1 MKGRFWG
8 KIALVLGLCMIFG
21 TACGQKE
28 EQLHTYHLI
37 TEQHIENDYFTME
50 APEEFVGKVGY
61 QCEQTE
67 GGGITIRFVVDE
79 LAKVKDGVLA
89 EDSGCI
95 LGGIAW
101 TDIRYIAPLEDKTGI
116 TADVLSAAGSYRFD
130 EAYPAYLEQYAL
142 GPEREALSY
151 NSDLS
156 GAYCGWV
163 PTDVQWN
170 PDNEGEEE
178 KFSQYEGIWQ
188 KWLEE
193 ASFSAKVFPYEQ
205 LTEEEV
211 AAYEADLAEALQNSG
226 Q

>member
-8 KIALVLGLCMIFG
+8 KMALVLGLCTIFG

-28 EQLHTYHLI
+28 EQLNTYHLI

-50 APEEFVGKVGY
+50 APEEFVGNVGY
-61 QCEQTE
+61 QCELAE
-67 GGGITIRFVVDE
+67 DGAIIIRFAVDG
-79 LAKVKDGVLA
+79 LAKVNDGVLS
-89 EDSGCI
+89 ESSGCI
-95 LGGIAW
+95 LGGIYW
-101 TDIRYIAPLEDKTGI
+101 TDLKYIAPLEDKTGI
-116 TADVLSAAGSYRFD
+116 SADILSTAGSYRFD
-130 EAYPAYLEQYAL
+130 EVYPVYLAKYAL
-142 GPEREALSY
+142 GPEREALCF
-151 NSDLS
+151 NSDHS

-170 PDNEGEEE
+170 LEDKAEED
-178 KFSQYEGIWQ
+178 KYLMYASIWQ
-188 KWLEE
+188 NWLEE